1 VKTLLIF
8 LGVLVAS
15 FEIAMQ
21 LFGVSNNS
29 MLVIYLFIGVLIAT
43 WTGLAGASK
52 WESRSTEFKNL
63 AANCRIERRKLVSAI
78 YKAITTSDRESLLDA
93 IDKQLEVIQEK
104 AASLGVNVVLEFP
117 TQPQHGRFA

>member
-1 VKTLLIF
+1 
-8 LGVLVAS
+8 
-15 FEIAMQ
+15 
-21 LFGVSNNS
+21 

-78 YKAITTSDRESLLDA
+78 YKAITTPDRESLLDA